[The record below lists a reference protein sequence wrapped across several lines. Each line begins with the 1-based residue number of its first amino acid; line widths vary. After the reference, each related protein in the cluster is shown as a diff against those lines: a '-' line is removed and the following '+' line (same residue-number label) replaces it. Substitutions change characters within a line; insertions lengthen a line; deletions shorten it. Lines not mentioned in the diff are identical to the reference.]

1 MTLRPQSED
10 LKAAAAAQGE
20 TTRLTDRRTDG
31 FFPASVFR
39 ASNTAVSGN
48 SAGLVGGSDR
58 RAHGEPASCLDGG
71 VGSGGTPGGRCNN
84 TLPCSKLSRL
94 TCSLLTQSFRLLH
107 PQDGFKLIYED
118 PRVRDNVRNVM
129 TMHKNGQNEQ
139 TNGLKKLQSFIIFI

>member
-1 MTLRPQSED
+1 MTFRPQSKD

-58 RAHGEPASCLDGG
+58 RTHGEPASCLDRVGG
-71 VGSGGTPGGRCNN
+71 RGTPGGRCNN

-94 TCSLLTQSFRLLH
+94 TCSLLTQSFPLLH

-118 PRVRDNVRNVM
+118 PHVHDNVINTM
-129 TMHKNGQNEQ
+129 TMQKNGQNVQ
-139 TNGLKKLQSFIIFI
+139 TNGLQKLRSFIIFI